1 MYVVVLVVG
10 ICSCM
15 LVSLLLGVFCTGSS
29 LRTQRAGS
37 RKSVFHDVPERQ
49 LDDSLSKSARALLE
63 CILEGWDMLAA
74 DQCSKAR
81 KHWGECDCEARCLMF
96 ERYYYDRVQNCRRG
110 TKSERK
116 AVLKD
121 HLIPQFFLEAVIPFP
136 IQKRHRP
143 KWEAKA
149 NSTIGANPKY

>member
-1 MYVVVLVVG
+1 M
-10 ICSCM
+10 
-15 LVSLLLGVFCTGSS
+15 FC
-29 LRTQRAGS
+29 
-37 RKSVFHDVPERQ
+37 DVPDRQ
-49 LDDSLSKSARALLE
+49 LDTSLSKSARTLLE
-63 CILEGWDMLAA
+63 HILEGWDTLVV
-74 DQCSKAR
+74 DQCSKAC
-81 KHWGECDCEARCLMF
+81 KYWGEYNCDARCLMF
-96 ERYYYDRVQNCRRG
+96 ERYFFDRVQNCRRG

-136 IQKRHRP
+136 VQKRYGP